1 MSARAASDVRGA
13 DPSDGADWLTEREM
27 SLLRTIRSDEAPA
40 LASATDALMRT
51 IEAGGVIHVA
61 ATGHGLA
68 LVLESFH
75 RAGGLACVS
84 PIWDPRFLP
93 ISGAREATAAE
104 RTVGLGG
111 PLAEG
116 AAIEAR
122 DSLIAFSQS
131 GANVVPIEVAAAAR
145 SAGATVIVV
154 TSREHG
160 AAVPTRDP
168 AGRRLAD
175 LADIVID
182 THVPAGDA
190 VFRADPAGPTVAALS
205 TIAGVHVW
213 NLLLVGLAERSR
225 AKGVEL
231 PVWISSSMPGGDE
244 RNAELIARYANRVS
258 AL

>member
-93 ISGAREATAAE
+93 ISGARKATAAE
-104 RTVGLGG
+104 RSVGLGG

-145 SAGATVIVV
+145 SA
-154 TSREHG
+154 
-160 AAVPTRDP
+160 
-168 AGRRLAD
+168 
-175 LADIVID
+175 
-182 THVPAGDA
+182 
-190 VFRADPAGPTVAALS
+190 
-205 TIAGVHVW
+205 
-213 NLLLVGLAERSR
+213 
-225 AKGVEL
+225 
-231 PVWISSSMPGGDE
+231 
-244 RNAELIARYANRVS
+244 
-258 AL
+258 